1 MMDNLDFSE
10 EEIQEQLTALGYKN
24 IPRHRLCEFKQDL
37 DELVRR
43 GEWRCFAS
51 PAQIN
56 AAASRPSPPAFT
68 KEKVGRC
75 CFESSAEGFFFH
87 AREVDL
93 DRPVLTACQN
103 RDNERRQQGR
113 RDSYARH
120 SVALNL
126 RLPPGAPSRLQVEE
140 EEEEAGPE
148 ESLRPPLTDSC
159 TSTPDSH
166 RGRFTKRKVLR
177 KHKGQSL
184 VCDESVYSE
193 DGEEVE
199 ISEEN
204 ANAVGVSG
212 DSYREAPGEEE
223 VKEEEERGI
232 RGEDSKPVT
241 DAEDSLLEASGK
253 EEEDKSNPLS
263 ESGDSDQEASEE
275 IERVVSEQESKPVGD
290 ADDRLQEEEE
300 EEEVEEEEDSNPLS
314 DSEESYQEE
323 EEMERVIS
331 EQESKPDGDADDHL
345 QEEEE
350 EEVEE
355 EDSNPLS
362 DSEESYQEDSEEE
375 EVERVISEEE
385 SKPVGGAEDVLTE
398 SLEEEDSNPLSDSEE
413 SYQEEEEMERVISEE
428 ESKPDADDPLEEEED
443 SNPPGDSED
452 RHQEA
457 SEEEKPELDNRV
469 GLEGGDDDDD
479 EEERCSSSDSPAPSL
494 MTSGYGTYKAEE
506 LEGGGRDSRGDLS
519 EGRDDEEDDDG
530 SLSGFGWFDLKPAE
544 PDPAEARPASVLS
557 AGEPGPEEDR
567 DREEEEE
574 PEVDLREA
582 TLEERRVC
590 NAVGEEKVD
599 MKDSAGGSEEEEEEE
614 QEEQEQEE
622 QQLGEEVESSSN
634 KDIKFIDSNAE
645 FSQMAFDRMC
655 ADWEG
660 NLRKEKK
667 TEKKEKKEKKKM
679 TKEKKTKKKKTTGA
693 SSLEEQ
699 LAGLHLSSSARFET
713 ENEED
718 DDDDESAGTD
728 GVSFSA
734 FESYMRGM
742 TRTQSDGD
750 LRPKTKSFI
759 RPAISQ
765 QTIKKTDPVAKY
777 FKYKQLWEMFQL
789 PGEKDRRS
797 LRWEIQERLAYRPPP
812 AKPRRVFVPN
822 GYIVPTDKKR
832 SALRWEVRN
841 DLANRLLPHKSSSQ

>member
-193 DGEEVE
+193 D
-199 ISEEN
+199 
-204 ANAVGVSG
+204 
-212 DSYREAPGEEE
+212 
-223 VKEEEERGI
+223 
-232 RGEDSKPVT
+232 
-241 DAEDSLLEASGK
+241 
-253 EEEDKSNPLS
+253 
-263 ESGDSDQEASEE
+263 
-275 IERVVSEQESKPVGD
+275 
-290 ADDRLQEEEE
+290 
-300 EEEVEEEEDSNPLS
+300 
-314 DSEESYQEE
+314 
-323 EEMERVIS
+323 
-331 EQESKPDGDADDHL
+331 
-345 QEEEE
+345 
-350 EEVEE
+350 
-355 EDSNPLS
+355 
-362 DSEESYQEDSEEE
+362 
-375 EVERVISEEE
+375 
-385 SKPVGGAEDVLTE
+385 
-398 SLEEEDSNPLSDSEE
+398 
-413 SYQEEEEMERVISEE
+413 
-428 ESKPDADDPLEEEED
+428 
-443 SNPPGDSED
+443 
-452 RHQEA
+452 
-457 SEEEKPELDNRV
+457 
-469 GLEGGDDDDD
+469 
-479 EEERCSSSDSPAPSL
+479 
-494 MTSGYGTYKAEE
+494 
-506 LEGGGRDSRGDLS
+506 
-519 EGRDDEEDDDG
+519 
-530 SLSGFGWFDLKPAE
+530 
-544 PDPAEARPASVLS
+544 
-557 AGEPGPEEDR
+557 
-567 DREEEEE
+567 
-574 PEVDLREA
+574 
-582 TLEERRVC
+582 
-590 NAVGEEKVD
+590 
-599 MKDSAGGSEEEEEEE
+599 
-614 QEEQEQEE
+614 
-622 QQLGEEVESSSN
+622 
-634 KDIKFIDSNAE
+634 
-645 FSQMAFDRMC
+645 
-655 ADWEG
+655 
-660 NLRKEKK
+660 
-667 TEKKEKKEKKKM
+667 
-679 TKEKKTKKKKTTGA
+679 A

>member
-331 EQESKPDGDADDHL
+331 E
-345 QEEEE
+345 
-350 EEVEE
+350 
-355 EDSNPLS
+355 
-362 DSEESYQEDSEEE
+362 
-375 EVERVISEEE
+375 
-385 SKPVGGAEDVLTE
+385 
-398 SLEEEDSNPLSDSEE
+398 
-413 SYQEEEEMERVISEE
+413 E

-557 AGEPGPEEDR
+557 AGEPDPEEDREEEEEEEPGPEEDR